1 MGAKSEQAQLHKNGE
16 LKASQERA
24 SLDVHE
30 ALNEAKD
37 DFAKRLGDLT
47 TTVHENDEKFEGK
60 IHKLTGIVDANAMKS
75 AQGRKNLQTLM
86 DANKRELEA
95 AVRDAVSKGEKRM
108 QQAEDK
114 LIAQNAE
121 TKANLNMKITS
132 EISKLQKEANSQIEG
147 LRNSSKKARAEMRAF
162 LLEAVREMAKEAKE
176 NLDTAVTVA
185 TAAFAAENAKE
196 AAAASAAAAD
206 RAKIGLEIELS
217 KAATKKQLAA
227 AVDNME
233 SSLAAL
239 KVETRAAI
247 AKTDKR
253 VDAYAQALDKE
264 ADEVAALM
272 KAQKDEL
279 LGKIEA
285 QKESASASFSA
296 IAKEVEDELEAASE
310 ATSNKFDKLYKDMA
324 EQRADLDEK
333 LAGSTDRIND
343 EIAKQAAL
351 ADARFSKTVKD
362 VKAARTE
369 AAAAVDA
376 ARKDFAT
383 DLLQVTAS
391 IKAMEATQS
400 ENVQKV
406 AGALITHKAVQL
418 RVNAA
423 VQEEISR
430 ISELMNHQH
439 STSTKARGKLR
450 ALLDE
455 NKQAA
460 HDAVAEVRK
469 MFVGEIGKIRS
480 KAHQDVED
488 AKSDL
493 TEMTTVMYEKMAD
506 VATTNAYNNEV
517 TAENIA
523 TYQSDMNAA
532 INSVKEDFTSSMD
545 TLGNTIAA
553 NHKAVER
560 NFEVLTGVIR
570 DAKTAGEEDRARIR
584 AQNDVLN
591 TDMKKAIQ
599 TAINIGEAKAK
610 AVALRARENLAA
622 EKKAL
627 LNEITTTVEDMADK
641 AFKVIQGHHGKIADN
656 YLSLKAY
663 AVSAEGAITK
673 YVGHGKGKNLS
684 SLGDLLTN
692 IAGLSDVVVE
702 KAEGLSPSGTLKPI
716 FTGGE
721 IKVDGTVSKVNGL
734 VNEYVEVCNGVRQR
748 WPMGLGKYLLQ
759 KLEQSMMK
767 KGVLQVD
774 KIESKAGNFV
784 FMNGHAVGLSN
795 KLNDFEGLAVR
806 MGTYE
811 STLAKLTASL
821 TGKVHAAAGK
831 PHPFYA
837 SAPEWDDK

>member
-47 TTVHENDEKFEGK
+47 TTVHKNDEKFEGK

-253 VDAYAQALDKE
+253 VDASAPISA
-264 ADEVAALM
+264 ADAA
-272 KAQKDEL
+272 
-279 LGKIEA
+279 
-285 QKESASASFSA
+285 SAASFSA

-383 DLLQVTAS
+383 DLLQVTAN
-391 IKAMEATQS
+391 IKAMETTQS

-423 VQEEISR
+423 VQEEIAR

-506 VATTNAYNNEV
+506 VATTNAYNNDV

-627 LNEITTTVEDMADK
+627 LNEITTT
-641 AFKVIQGHHGKIADN
+641 
-656 YLSLKAY
+656 
-663 AVSAEGAITK
+663 
-673 YVGHGKGKNLS
+673 
-684 SLGDLLTN
+684 
-692 IAGLSDVVVE
+692 
-702 KAEGLSPSGTLKPI
+702 
-716 FTGGE
+716 
-721 IKVDGTVSKVNGL
+721 
-734 VNEYVEVCNGVRQR
+734 
-748 WPMGLGKYLLQ
+748 
-759 KLEQSMMK
+759 
-767 KGVLQVD
+767 
-774 KIESKAGNFV
+774 
-784 FMNGHAVGLSN
+784 
-795 KLNDFEGLAVR
+795 
-806 MGTYE
+806 
-811 STLAKLTASL
+811 
-821 TGKVHAAAGK
+821 
-831 PHPFYA
+831 
-837 SAPEWDDK
+837 